1 MPSRASRST
10 PFPSPPP
17 RASLPL
23 RQPPPSPRS
32 TTITS
37 RGPRRIAGGGPCSL
51 ASSSRSVGTCI
62 PRHADAC
69 CWRGRR
75 STPNLGDPP
84 PAGVDV
90 RQRGAYSRIGIEAPL
105 PPALI
110 STPRSRPGPATTRS
124 SPACHQWH
132 NRPGLAGPV
141 LDGTVGRAR
150 GGLGADGEPCEQAH
164 TCEGGRKVNLAVLW
178 EDDRR

>member
-10 PFPSPPP
+10 PSPSRP
-17 RASLPL
+17 RRARLPL

-62 PRHADAC
+62 PCHADAS

-75 STPNLGDPP
+75 STPNLGEPP
-84 PAGVDV
+84 PAGVHV
-90 RQRGAYSRIGIEAPL
+90 RQKGGVLPDRHRGTFAARAHLITKQ
-105 PPALI
+105 PA
-110 STPRSRPGPATTRS
+110 RTRDY
-124 SPACHQWH
+124 AK
-132 NRPGLAGPV
+132 LAGVPPIANPSPSRWPGSERNVRLGV
-141 LDGTVGRAR
+141 LGKVLGPMVHRVSRLTLAR
-150 GGLGADGEPCEQAH
+150 GG
-164 TCEGGRKVNLAVLW
+164 GR
-178 EDDRR
+178 